1 MQAVNVYASEEEVIV
16 LRTEKTGKRCGLLK
30 IWRVQ
35 FTEKNLEKKLSSST
49 PSQPIIHSGIESRGR
64 RMCE

>member
-35 FTEKNLEKKLSSST
+35 FTEKNLEKK
-49 PSQPIIHSGIESRGR
+49 
-64 RMCE
+64 